1 VFIVFEF
8 QGGILIMLMLMMRM
22 RIRIVRMRMRM
33 MNVMMRASNN
43 IKE

>member
-1 VFIVFEF
+1 MHVFIVFEF
-8 QGGILIMLMLMMRM
+8 QGGILIMLMMRM